1 MEEKKKGN
9 GGLIILIVILLLVC
23 VGMGCFIFIN
33 KDKLMAKETTEVSES
48 KDNESENNNIK
59 DSKEESTTQEDTIV
73 SNETAND
80 NRYTEKV
87 YSMDN
92 NSFIFFKSG
101 NCVIKSNLEYT
112 AHCKYY
118 IENNVIHITSR
129 STGTSRGDEHDSA
142 YNIVVDNNNDEYIE
156 LSTNNNKRY
165 KYLKDYS

>member
-9 GGLIILIVILLLVC
+9 GGLIILIVILLLIC

-73 SNETAND
+73 SNETEND

-92 NSFIFFKSG
+92 DSFIFFKSG

-129 STGTSRGDEHDSA
+129 
-142 YNIVVDNNNDEYIE
+142 
-156 LSTNNNKRY
+156 
-165 KYLKDYS
+165 